1 MELLDVVDENGI
13 PTGETVERSI
23 AHAKGIRHRTSHV
36 WLLRR
41 RSEGVEVL
49 LQKRSD
55 NKDSFPGCYDT
66 SSAGHIPAG
75 VDFEDSALRELREE
89 LGLTA
94 DCSELNDCGLIR
106 IQSESFFHGAPF
118 KDDQVS
124 KVFYIWKDVEPE
136 AMKLQ
141 VSEVS
146 GVIWMPLDE
155 CRRRVRD
162 NIMPHSI
169 LPEELDMLPF

>member
-1 MELLDVVDENGI
+1 MLGRREQALTMLDSLAV
-13 PTGETVERSI
+13 
-23 AHAKGIRHRTSHV
+23 
-36 WLLRR
+36 LLRYNLTDAQTTA
-41 RSEGVEVL
+41 L
-49 LQKRSD
+49 L
-55 NKDSFPGCYDT
+55 G
-66 SSAGHIPAG
+66 
-75 VDFEDSALRELREE
+75 EE

-94 DCSELNDCGLIR
+94 DSSELNDCGLIR

-162 NIMPHSI
+162 NSMPHCI

>member
-1 MELLDVVDENGI
+1 MLWMRMV
-13 PTGETVERSI
+13 
-23 AHAKGIRHRTSHV
+23 
-36 WLLRR
+36 
-41 RSEGVEVL
+41 
-49 LQKRSD
+49 
-55 NKDSFPGCYDT
+55 FPQG
-66 SSAGHIPAG
+66 
-75 VDFEDSALRELREE
+75 ELREE
-89 LGLTA
+89 LGLSA
-94 DCSELNDCGLIR
+94 EKKELNDCGLIR

-141 VSEVS
+141 FSEVS

-162 NIMPHSI
+162 NSMPHCI

>member
-1 MELLDVVDENGI
+1 MELLDVVDEHGV
-13 PTGETVERSI
+13 PTGEVVARDV
-23 AHAKGIRHRTSHV
+23 AHRTGVRHRTSHV
-36 WLLRR
+36 WMLRKKNGR
-41 RSEGVEVL
+41 LEIL
-49 LQKRSD
+49 AQKRSD
-55 NKDSFPGCYDT
+55 NKDSHPGCYDI

-94 DCSELNDCGLIR
+94 DAAELNDCGLIR

-124 KVFYIWKDVEPE
+124 KVYYIWKDVEPE

-141 VSEVS
+141 DSEVS
-146 GVIWMPLDE
+146 GVIWMALDE

-162 NIMPHSI
+162 NSMPHCI

>member
-1 MELLDVVDENGI
+1 MWILKIQHCGNSGKSWGLSAE
-13 PTGETVERSI
+13 
-23 AHAKGIRHRTSHV
+23 K
-36 WLLRR
+36 
-41 RSEGVEVL
+41 
-49 LQKRSD
+49 
-55 NKDSFPGCYDT
+55 KD
-66 SSAGHIPAG
+66 
-75 VDFEDSALRELREE
+75 
-89 LGLTA
+89 
-94 DCSELNDCGLIR
+94 LNDCGLIR

-141 VSEVS
+141 ASEVS

-162 NIMPHSI
+162 NSMPHCI

>member
-66 SSAGHIPAG
+66 SSAGI
-75 VDFEDSALRELREE
+75 FQRELI
-89 LGLTA
+89 LKIQH
-94 DCSELNDCGLIR
+94 CGN
-106 IQSESFFHGAPF
+106 SGKNWTYGGFF
-118 KDDQVS
+118 
-124 KVFYIWKDVEPE
+124 
-136 AMKLQ
+136 
-141 VSEVS
+141 
-146 GVIWMPLDE
+146 
-155 CRRRVRD
+155 
-162 NIMPHSI
+162 
-169 LPEELDMLPF
+169 

>member
-1 MELLDVVDENGI
+1 MELFDVIDSKGNPAGQIVSREKAHAEGI
-13 PTGETVERSI
+13 P
-23 AHAKGIRHRTSHV
+23 HRTAHI
-36 WLLRR
+36 WIIRKK
-41 RSEGVEVL
+41 EGKVQIL
-49 LQKRSD
+49 LQKRSQ

-94 DCSELNDCGLIR
+94 DATELTDCGLIR

-141 VSEVS
+141 ASEVS

-162 NIMPHSI
+162 NSMPHCI

>member
-1 MELLDVVDENGI
+1 MELFDVIDSKGNPTGQIVSREKAHAEGI
-13 PTGETVERSI
+13 P
-23 AHAKGIRHRTSHV
+23 HRTAHI
-36 WLLRR
+36 WIIREK
-41 RSEGVEVL
+41 EGRVQIL
-49 LQKRSD
+49 LQKRSQ

-155 CRRRVRD
+155 CRRCVRD
-162 NIMPHSI
+162 NSMPHCI

>member
-75 VDFEDSALRELREE
+75 VDFED
-89 LGLTA
+89 
-94 DCSELNDCGLIR
+94 
-106 IQSESFFHGAPF
+106 FHGAPF

-162 NIMPHSI
+162 NSMPHCI

>member
-1 MELLDVVDENGI
+1 MWRYFCKSAVITRILFRDAMIRPARGI
-13 PTGETVERSI
+13 FQRGLILKIQHCGNSG
-23 AHAKGIRHRTSHV
+23 K
-36 WLLRR
+36 
-41 RSEGVEVL
+41 
-49 LQKRSD
+49 
-55 NKDSFPGCYDT
+55 
-66 SSAGHIPAG
+66 
-75 VDFEDSALRELREE
+75 
-89 LGLTA
+89 GLTA
-94 DCSELNDCGLIR
+94 DSSELNDCGLIR

-162 NIMPHSI
+162 NSMPHCI

>member
-1 MELLDVVDENGI
+1 MKIQHCGN
-13 PTGETVERSI
+13 
-23 AHAKGIRHRTSHV
+23 
-36 WLLRR
+36 
-41 RSEGVEVL
+41 
-49 LQKRSD
+49 
-55 NKDSFPGCYDT
+55 F
-66 SSAGHIPAG
+66 
-75 VDFEDSALRELREE
+75 REE

-146 GVIWMPLDE
+146 GGDLDA
-155 CRRRVRD
+155 VG
-162 NIMPHSI
+162 
-169 LPEELDMLPF
+169 